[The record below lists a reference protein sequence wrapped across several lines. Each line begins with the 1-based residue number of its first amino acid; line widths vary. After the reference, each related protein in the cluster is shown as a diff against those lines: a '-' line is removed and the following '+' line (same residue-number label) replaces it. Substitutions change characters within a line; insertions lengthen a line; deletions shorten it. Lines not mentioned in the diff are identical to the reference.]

1 MHVHACTRAHTHT
14 HTHTLTQN
22 PTNKPHKTK
31 PAGSK
36 THSSNTSPPK
46 KGGRLEQNPWR
57 SALDLNDRL
66 WACGKEQPKQRN
78 SQSKGASLSGLYAFK
93 RRLWGLKASLRTDS
107 NDGLPGTVMQG
118 GILACAEAPSHFS
131 QNTHEGGNLLHLLLK
146 LIKIISYHFRKL
158 LRWNPWDPNG
168 ASFLGRIAKN
178 S

>member
-46 KGGRLEQNPWR
+46 KGGRLEQNPWG

-118 GILACAEAPSHFS
+118 GILACGWGTLSFLSEHTRRWQPTPLTPKADK
-131 QNTHEGGNLLHLLLK
+131 NNLL
-146 LIKIISYHFRKL
+146 
-158 LRWNPWDPNG
+158 
-168 ASFLGRIAKN
+168 SF
-178 S
+178 